1 MAFTTECC
9 WIHQHLPLGKT
20 IVGMRVQID
29 EEQELIAQLELFLG
43 GEEMQYPTI
52 DGFVDFGDNSKEWT
66 YEWPT
71 QKDLE
76 KFDILTI
83 KQDLKLSSINIKKSG

>member
-1 MAFTTECC
+1 
-9 WIHQHLPLGKT
+9 
-20 IVGMRVQID
+20 MRVQID

-43 GEEMQYPTI
+43 GEELQYPTI

-71 QKDLE
+71 
-76 KFDILTI
+76 
-83 KQDLKLSSINIKKSG
+83 